1 MNFLRFLLP
10 YSYFYA
16 SRVQKIK
23 YFIYWLVTDWAVP
36 AAVFVYFTGFDQL
49 LPTAGRFLLGY
60 LAFISIYEIGYFGND
75 VYATRNEENPR
86 LRVPNFRPSVP
97 QIGLLIAVRL
107 LVFLAIT
114 WYLGVLGSLTW
125 WGFYAVLGL
134 FFYLHNVLKDKQLKI
149 MTFITLALAR
159 YLAPIFIF
167 LTPEQLAV
175 VVGPVLLNYVFY
187 RTLMYMDSKGL
198 TNMPT
203 RTAPSAKVNYYLL
216 AFGPSTLLAL
226 MTHSWLPLAVTA
238 YYLLLWSAVKASG
251 QQPPQ
256 TD

>member
-36 AAVFVYFTGFDQL
+36 GALLLHFSGFAWL
-49 LPTAGRFLLGY
+49 SSAGHFLLGY

-75 VYATRNEENPR
+75 VYSTRHEENPR
-86 LRVPNFRPSVP
+86 LRVPDFRPSVP
-97 QIGLLIAVRL
+97 QIGLLIAGRL
-107 LVFLAIT
+107 LVFLVIT
-114 WYLGVLGSLTW
+114 WYLGLLGSLTW

-167 LTPEQLAV
+167 LRPDQLALILA
-175 VVGPVLLNYVFY
+175 PVLLNYVFY

-226 MTHSWLPLAVTA
+226 MTHSWLPLTITA